1 MPRKNG
7 LRPDHSARHSHFMPQ
22 VQLSAVR
29 FDYPDPAPT
38 ASGLLSGIDLD
49 IDDGQYV
56 CLVGN
61 SGSGKSTLLRLIA
74 GLLRP
79 DAGIIRIGGVDVDGV
94 PPHRRDVAMVFQG
107 DALYPHL
114 SVARQLSVGRAQTNV
129 RDSTRLSDIV
139 RSTRIEGLLDRF
151 ADGLS
156 GGELKRVGLAK
167 ALIRNAGVRLLD
179 EPLSGIDAS
188 HRQSLADILIEVHQ
202 RGGGVTLHVTHD
214 GQEAVR
220 VADSIAVLHDGRIV
234 QRDNPEVLLDKP
246 EHRATCRLLTPWGL
260 NEFAFT
266 PASKSRSNQ
275 IQLSKL
281 PDQDMNTAPTV
292 CILPQAV
299 SVECIES
306 SSTPANVPATLQ
318 RVGGDRW
325 AIVGNLVRRASNRFT
340 VSLPI
345 HTHDR
350 SDEAGTKALLRF
362 TVADHDGSMKSAEP
376 GRTVRMVFA
385 DDAVHFF
392 DADGW
397 RQDVH

>member
-1 MPRKNG
+1 
-7 LRPDHSARHSHFMPQ
+7 MPQ

-29 FDYPDPAPT
+29 FDYPDPVPAAT
-38 ASGLLSGIDLD
+38 GLLSGIDLD
-49 IDDGQYV
+49 IADGQYV

-114 SVARQLSVGRAQTNV
+114 SVARQLSVGRAKTNA
-129 RDSTRLSDIV
+129 RDSARLSDIV
-139 RSTRIEGLLDRF
+139 RFTRIEGLLDRF

-188 HRQSLADILIEVHQ
+188 HRQTLADFLTKVHQ

-234 QRDNPEVLLDKP
+234 QKDDPGVLLDKP

-260 NEFAFT
+260 NEFAF
-266 PASKSRSNQ
+266 ASASESGSNR
-275 IQLSKL
+275 IELDNLS
-281 PDQDMNTAPTV
+281 DQDMDTTPTV

-299 SVECIES
+299 SAECIES
-306 SSTPANVPATLQ
+306 SSTPMPANVRPTLQ
-318 RVGGDRW
+318 RIGGDRW

-340 VSLPI
+340 VSLPL
-345 HTHDR
+345 HTHGR
-350 SDEAGTKALLRF
+350 SDEGDTEALLRLN
-362 TVADHDGSMKSAEP
+362 VAGHDEATKSAEP
-376 GRTVRMVFA
+376 GRPVRMVFA

-397 RQDVH
+397 RQDTH